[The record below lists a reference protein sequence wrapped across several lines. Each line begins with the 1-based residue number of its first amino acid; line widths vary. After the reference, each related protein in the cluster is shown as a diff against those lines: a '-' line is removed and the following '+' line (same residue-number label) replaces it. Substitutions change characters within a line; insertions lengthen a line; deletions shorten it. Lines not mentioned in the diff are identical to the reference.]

1 MAVMFFHHLLFF
13 VSLFPSLPF
22 SSTPSPLIIS
32 GNFSSPSYCSSHK
45 HPGENGTG
53 RGDPSTG
60 KTAYQPWLLL
70 HPLCNNHKCPRIWVS
85 LFPDLLS
92 NCSYCAP
99 CDLQSRTWSRWKMSV
114 EQEVLFFV
122 LQRRWRVPISL
133 LCLLGAQ
140 QDVHGGFPSLLALWL
155 CNIVLILSYM
165 LSQISVYIKNNT
177 PSKENPVNA
186 FSDVYKTPYLM
197 Q

>member
-1 MAVMFFHHLLFF
+1 MFFHLLLFF
-13 VSLFPSLPF
+13 VFLFPSLPF
-22 SSTPSPLIIS
+22 SASPSPLIIS

-92 NCSYCAP
+92 NCSCCAP

-114 EQEVLFFV
+114 EQEILFFCAAEKLKSSYFPNLSV
-122 LQRRWRVPISL
+122 WCSIGCPWWISFSTCPLVMQSCFNTLLYAVP
-133 LCLLGAQ
+133 
-140 QDVHGGFPSLLALWL
+140 
-155 CNIVLILSYM
+155 N
-165 LSQISVYIKNNT
+165 
-177 PSKENPVNA
+177 
-186 FSDVYKTPYLM
+186 
-197 Q
+197 